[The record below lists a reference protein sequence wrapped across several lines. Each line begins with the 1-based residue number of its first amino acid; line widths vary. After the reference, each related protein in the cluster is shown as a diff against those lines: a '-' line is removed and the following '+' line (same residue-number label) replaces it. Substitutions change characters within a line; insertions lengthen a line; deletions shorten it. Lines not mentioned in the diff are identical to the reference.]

1 MVPGMTGPWRHP
13 NGVYYFRKAVPEHLR
28 AALGG
33 KAEVRVSLRTRD
45 LAAAKLVYLEVAAE
59 QQGIWLAAQ
68 SRALRPTPAPLRL
81 NAKQVHGLAGE
92 MYREIVAAHE
102 AEPGKPQAWT
112 KAIDLMQ
119 PSLPADQREPG
130 AHVPF
135 KGFGQQPGHVAIRR
149 LGPEV
154 DAFLTRRGIAVDAE
168 TRYRLAGAAATAVN
182 LAGKHLRRHATGD
195 YSPDPAAA
203 RFPPPEL
210 PAAPAAV
217 LKVADLF
224 ALWKGENEPKDKTA
238 KRYLGVMNAL
248 ARFLGHDDVLAIT
261 EDDIFRWKEHRMQAG
276 IDHGTI
282 RRIDLAVPRSI
293 FGWACRGKRYMPSN
307 PASDVTIAVRPP
319 GKTRERGYTFVEAAQ
334 VLRATLVDYGGR
346 FSPERAASRRWA
358 PWLCAYSGARVNEVT
373 QLLAG
378 DIYPEPLPDGSSVW
392 VMKITPESGSVKT
405 DTYRVVP
412 LHPDIVEQ
420 GFLDYVATRAGKP
433 LFYDPSRARG
443 GNPAHRQSDKTGER
457 LAEWIRTD
465 VGLTDKRIMP
475 NHAWRHRFR
484 SVARSLKIPAD
495 VVNALDGHAAASVAD
510 TYGDFWPRVLHEA
523 ICLYPRYD
531 LSATGDL
538 NAR

>member
-1 MVPGMTGPWRHP
+1 MVTRMTGPWRHP
-13 NGVYYFRKAVPEHLR
+13 NGVYYFRKAVPLSLR
-28 AALGG
+28 PALGG

-59 QQGIWLAAQ
+59 QQRAWGEAHAASVRPGPVPLA
-68 SRALRPTPAPLRL
+68 L
-81 NAKQVHGLAGE
+81 NNKQVHGLAGE
-92 MYREIVAAHE
+92 MYREIVAEHE
-102 AEPGKPQAWT
+102 AEPGRPEKWTQALR
-112 KAIDLMQ
+112 AMQ
-119 PSLPADQREPG
+119 MALPPDQRETG
-130 AHVPF
+130 GKRLMDFKVPA
-135 KGFGQQPGHVAIRR
+135 GHVAVRR
-149 LGPEV
+149 FGPEV
-154 DAFLTRRGIAVDAE
+154 DAFLARRGIAVDRD
-168 TRYRLAGAAATAVN
+168 TRYRLAGAAATAISQ
-182 LAGKHLRRHATGD
+182 AGKHLRRNAGGD
-195 YSPDPAAA
+195 YSPDTQAA
-203 RFPPPEL
+203 RFPPVDL
-210 PAAPAAV
+210 PARPAS
-217 LKVADLF
+217 LKVGALF
-224 ALWKGENEPKDKTA
+224 ELWKEEHKPKDKTA

-261 EDDIFRWKEHRMQAG
+261 EEDMFRWKDHRMKSG

-293 FGWACRGKRYMPSN
+293 FGWASKGKQHMPSN
-307 PASDVTIAVRPP
+307 PVKDVTIAVRPK
-319 GKTRERGYTFVEAAQ
+319 GKTRERGYTFVEAGQ

-346 FSPERAASRRWA
+346 FSPERAASRRWV

-373 QLLAG
+373 QLLAD
-378 DIYPEPLPDGSSVW
+378 DIYAEPLPDGSSVW

-405 DTYRVVP
+405 DIYRVVP

-420 GFLDYVATRAGKP
+420 GFLDYVRTRAGKP

-465 VGLTDKRIMP
+465 VGLKDKRIMP

-484 SVARSLKIPAD
+484 SVSRSLKIPAD

-531 LSATGDL
+531 LSAAQDTT
-538 NAR
+538 AR